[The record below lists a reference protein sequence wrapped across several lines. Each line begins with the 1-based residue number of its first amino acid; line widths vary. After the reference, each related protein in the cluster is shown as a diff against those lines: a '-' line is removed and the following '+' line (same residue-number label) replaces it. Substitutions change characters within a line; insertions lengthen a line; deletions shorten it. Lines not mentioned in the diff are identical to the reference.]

1 MDIEHLMKT
10 SSEMFAIY
18 KYTTN
23 PRMIVRSTKY
33 TESKYVEVKD
43 IIDQEGSLLET
54 SILNLYQVQ

>member
-1 MDIEHLMKT
+1 MKT

-33 TESKYVEVKD
+33 TDAKYVEVKD

-54 SILNLYQVQ
+54 SILNLYQV

>member
-1 MDIEHLMKT
+1 MNREYLVKT

-18 KYTTN
+18 KYTNN

-33 TESKYVEVKD
+33 TKGQFVEVKD

-54 SILNLYQVQ
+54 SILNLYQV